1 MTKLL
6 ASASVAIGLLAFS
19 NPAFAVQRTVTL
31 AVENMY
37 CEACPYIVKKTLE
50 RVQGVAKATVSLKDK
65 SAVVIFDDA
74 KTNVKALT
82 DATTSAGF
90 PSSPKS

>member
-6 ASASVAIGLLAFS
+6 ASASLAIGLLVSS
-19 NPAFAVQRTVTL
+19 NAAFAVQRTVTL
-31 AVENMY
+31 AVENMQ

-50 RVQGVAKATVSLKDK
+50 KVSGVVRATVSFKDK
-65 SAVVIFDDA
+65 TAVVIFDDA
-74 KTNVKALT
+74 KTNVRALT
-82 DATTSAGF
+82 DATKNVGF